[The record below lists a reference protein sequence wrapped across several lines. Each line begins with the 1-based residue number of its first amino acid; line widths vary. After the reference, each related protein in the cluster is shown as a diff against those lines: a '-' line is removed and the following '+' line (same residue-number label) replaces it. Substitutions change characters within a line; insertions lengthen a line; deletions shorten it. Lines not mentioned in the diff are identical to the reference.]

1 MLEKTSLNYLCG
13 LEIVQ
18 IRVVRYVCSGFPRN
32 YGKIHLRTLR
42 PWVFFSVVNRYL
54 SIHLNQKRFLW
65 ELGVGHLSIQNKAM
79 ICLSDHP
86 QYLISGE
93 FQMLKATFIEL
104 AKCIKQFSIP
114 YCCCFV
120 RKWFKHSNWI
130 ITDFVSNNAPR
141 PATQI

>member
-1 MLEKTSLNYLCG
+1 M
-13 LEIVQ
+13 
-18 IRVVRYVCSGFPRN
+18 
-32 YGKIHLRTLR
+32 
-42 PWVFFSVVNRYL
+42 
-54 SIHLNQKRFLW
+54 
-65 ELGVGHLSIQNKAM
+65 GVGHLGIQNKAM

-104 AKCIKQFSIP
+104 AKCIKQIFYPILLLLRP
-114 YCCCFV
+114 KV
-120 RKWFKHSNWI
+120 IKHSNWI